1 MIKKFVG
8 ITNVGRFSNY
18 GAAGDVQLTKL
29 TVIFGENG
37 KGKSTLTSIIRSVQA
52 GDANQIIARTSLPP
66 TGAPEVK
73 LLLDGGTTEFK
84 AGAWSVPLP
93 DIEVFDAHFVDDN
106 VCSGLNI
113 EHEHKRNLYR
123 VIIGEEG
130 VTLSR
135 LVDDLDADIRTV
147 NSEINDKKG
156 LIKSY
161 IGDGLDIEKFVSL
174 AKSEPID
181 ELIAKKEEDIKTFK
195 SVAEISSKE
204 SFAEIRIAA
213 DPSIAILTK
222 TLNDLSKEA
231 VEAVVAH
238 TTTLDI
244 NGEQWIE
251 QGFGYLKD
259 TCPFCTQ
266 SIKALDLVSA
276 YQAYFSKAYKELK
289 SDIRQQLKA
298 ADDNYGLTQLLAI
311 QNTFNRNTALMEF
324 WKQFVETTL
333 SPLDLADIVQSFK
346 RIYGKLKERIETKS
360 ASPLDSIEPGTEL
373 EAAIAAYKELVT
385 KVAAYNA
392 ACRVMNED
400 LKTVKARA
408 SGGNVSTAQKD
419 LLTLK
424 NTKKRYDPTVDGLC
438 NEFTNLQLKKV
449 DLDFKKVKAK
459 EALDA
464 HSAAIFGRYE
474 MTMNEHLTLFGADFG
489 LANTNG
495 NYQGGK
501 PNSNYSISING
512 CPVSLDAKDGKPSFK
527 STLSGGDMSCLALA
541 FFLARLGHDPRLK
554 DKVIV
559 LDDPMCSMDRD
570 RSDRTV
576 KTIVELASRA
586 KQVIVLSHD
595 PHFLRRIWDDTN
607 PVDRKALCVRRV
619 REAESTLEEWEIIN
633 ATQSEYLQDYFALTQ
648 FLEQATGDL
657 RDLARKI
664 RPLLEENLR
673 MRFPDIFG
681 AAQWL
686 GNFLEVIRNSSPGDV
701 AHSMRPHLTELDDLN
716 DFSKKYHHSN
726 PGSAREPITD
736 AALRIFVT
744 RTVTF
749 IRGNP

>member
-8 ITNVGRFSNY
+8 ITNVGRFSSY

-52 GDANQIIARTSLPP
+52 GDANQITARTSLPT

-73 LLLDGGTTEFK
+73 LLHDGGTTEFK
-84 AGAWSVPLP
+84 SGAWSVPLP

-123 VIIGEEG
+123 VIVGVEG

-135 LVDDLDADIRTV
+135 HVDDLDANIRTV

-156 LIKSY
+156 KIKSY
-161 IGDGLDIEKFVSL
+161 IVDGLDTEKFVAL
-174 AKSEPID
+174 AKSDAID
-181 ELIAKKEEDIKTFK
+181 ELIAKKEEDIKTIK
-195 SVAEISSKE
+195 SAAEIAAKQ

-213 DPSIAILTK
+213 VPSIAILTK
-222 TLNDLSKEA
+222 TLNELSKEA
-231 VEAVVAH
+231 AEAVAVH
-238 TTTLDI
+238 TKTLDK

-251 QGFGYLKD
+251 QGVGYLKG

-266 SIKALDLVSA
+266 SIKDLDLVSA

-289 SDIRQQLKA
+289 SDIGQQLKA
-298 ADDNYGLTQLLAI
+298 ADDNYGLTQLLDL
-311 QNTFNRNTALMEF
+311 QNTFNGNTALTEF
-324 WKQFVETTL
+324 WKQFVEVIL

-346 RIYGKLKERIETKS
+346 GIHGKLKNRIETKS
-360 ASPLDSIEPGTEL
+360 ASPLDSVEPGPEL
-373 EAAIAAYKELVT
+373 EAAIATYKELVT

-392 ACRVMNED
+392 ACRTMNEG

-408 SGGNVSTAQKD
+408 TGGNVSTAQKD
-419 LLTLK
+419 LSSLK
-424 NTKKRYDPTVDGLC
+424 NTKKRHDPAVDGLC
-438 NEFTNLQLKKV
+438 NEFAILQLKKV
-449 DLDFKKVKAK
+449 DLDGKKVKAK
-459 EALDA
+459 DALDTY
-464 HSAAIFGRYE
+464 SSTIFGRYE
-474 MTMNEHLTLFGADFG
+474 MTMNEHLTLFGADFR
-489 LANTNG
+489 LANTSG

-501 PNSNYSISING
+501 PNSNYSIAIND
-512 CPVSLDAKDGKPSFK
+512 CPVSVDAEDGKPSFK
-527 STLSGGDMSCLALA
+527 STLSGGDKSCLALA
-541 FFLARLGHDPRLK
+541 FFLARLDHDLRLK

-576 KTIVELASRA
+576 KTIVELAKRA

-595 PHFLRRIWDDTN
+595 PRFLRRIWDDTN

-619 REAESTLEEWEIIN
+619 REAESTMEEWEIIN
-633 ATQSEYLQDYFALTQ
+633 ATRSEYLQDYFALTK
-648 FLEQATGDL
+648 FLQEATGDL

-673 MRFPDIFG
+673 MRYPDIFVSG
-681 AAQWL
+681 QWL
-686 GNFLEVIRNSSPGDV
+686 GNFLDTIRNSNPGDV
-701 AHSMRPHLTELDDLN
+701 AQSMKPHLTELDDLN

-726 PGSAREPITD
+726 PGSPREPITD
-736 AALRIFVT
+736 GALRIYAT

-749 IRGNP
+749 LRGNP